1 MTHATPET
9 IRLVGGSLC
18 LDFVNTTEW
27 AGPGIPRDGAMDVFG
42 EPDALT
48 RWGRRLGVL
57 APRARVAVSD
67 AELASARDLR
77 AAIHE
82 VFAAVAAGDGPSEE
96 GVDRLGAVYAD
107 AVRAGRMRSGDE
119 GWRLTWPD
127 DAAAVRYAAVADAVA
142 LLTDTS
148 RLRRVRQCPGRNC
161 GGLFVD
167 LSGQR
172 KWCSMEACG
181 SREKMRRLYHRQK
194 AAARPRGAG
203 QATRRPMPG

>member
-1 MTHATPET
+1 MRHATPET
-9 IRLVGGSLC
+9 IRLVGGTFC

-27 AGPGIPRDGAMDVFG
+27 ADRGVPVAGGVDVWD

-57 APRARVAVSD
+57 SPGARVAMTD
-67 AELASARDLR
+67 TELASAHHLR

-82 VFAAVAAGDGPSEE
+82 VFAAVAAGHDPGEE
-96 GVDRLGAVYAD
+96 AVDRVRAVYAQ
-107 AVRAGRMRSGDE
+107 AVREARMRSDDD

-127 DAAAVRYAAVADAVA
+127 DQGPSVRYAAVADAIA
-142 LLTDTS
+142 LLGDPA

-167 LSGQR
+167 VSGQR

-181 SREKMRRLYHRQK
+181 SRAKMRRLYHRQK
-194 AAARPRGAG
+194 AAANRR
-203 QATRRPMPG
+203 ATPGR